1 MLPYILEKIFLN
13 NEESILTALIEKERS
28 VFERKIIEEVL
39 KVDIREMKL
48 KDCTE
53 KVNLCNN

>member
-1 MLPYILEKIFLN
+1 LEKIFLN
-13 NEESILTALIEKERS
+13 NEEAILTALIEKERS

-53 KVNLCNN
+53 KVILC

>member
-1 MLPYILEKIFLN
+1 LEKIFLN